1 MNFHTSNN
9 EKEGVSNIS
18 QFDTP
23 PLFFK
28 LTILIFE
35 RKSHNTL
42 VAIERGQG
50 NPRIETLM
58 AVADTLGLQVEIG

>member
-1 MNFHTSNN
+1 M
-9 EKEGVSNIS
+9 
-18 QFDTP
+18 
-23 PLFFK
+23 
-28 LTILIFE
+28 TILIFE
-35 RKSHNTL
+35 RKSPNTL